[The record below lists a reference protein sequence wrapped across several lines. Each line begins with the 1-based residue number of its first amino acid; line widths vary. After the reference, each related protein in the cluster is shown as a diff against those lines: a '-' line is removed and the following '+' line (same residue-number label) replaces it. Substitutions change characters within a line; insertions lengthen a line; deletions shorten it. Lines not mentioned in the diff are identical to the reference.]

1 MSKPANLDSECYLI
15 RLDQQEPFLS
25 RPGPSRY
32 LDHYPQPSLR
42 RCRLQRPYRVN
53 YGYTY
58 SET

>member
-15 RLDQQEPFLS
+15 RLDQQGLFLS
-25 RPGPSRY
+25 RPSRY
-32 LDHYPQPSLR
+32 LDHYPQPFLR